1 MEASMSVRNRFLTIQ
16 ILWVVFVI
24 LFGVTEVSAYA
35 GPGPGLELFSVF
47 ASLVAWVV
55 IAVGTVLLWP
65 FYTLMRWIRGTSK
78 PNASR
83 AAPETAPSQAE
94 TPTESPQT

>member
-1 MEASMSVRNRFLTIQ
+1 MSLRNPWLTIQ

-24 LFGVTEVSAYA
+24 LFGVTDVSAYA

-65 FYTLMRWIRGTSK
+65 FYTLMRWIRGTAKTDVSK
-78 PNASR
+78 PTSEA
-83 AAPETAPSQAE
+83 TPSQAE